1 MKKRVGG
8 YIFRVVIAFV
18 PLLGWWLTKT
28 FDVLPALWPP
38 LGSFNEY
45 GATTLSWLI
54 VLIGWIGPEMFKK
67 GTEAPAR
74 NNFLLLG
81 ILAFLVYAAL
91 LVGFVKTFKKLHGR
105 TVHVTVGYERSA
117 VAKERLEGKSD
128 GEVLEAVGAEEKDV
142 EKAWEPRSVWVVH
155 YGIAVTYFGVLAF
168 LNLAVG
174 LHLKS
179 ESDALIPP
187 VTPGREAVRGA

>member
-1 MKKRVGG
+1 MNKRVGT

-18 PLLGWWLTKT
+18 PLIGWWLTKT

-45 GATTLSWLI
+45 GASTLSWLI

-67 GTEAPAR
+67 GSEASAR
-74 NNFLLLG
+74 NNSLLLG
-81 ILAFLVYAAL
+81 ILAFLIYAAL
-91 LVGFVKTFKKLHGR
+91 LIGFVKTFKKLDGR
-105 TVHVTVGYERSA
+105 TVHLTIGYERSA
-117 VAKERLEGKSD
+117 AAKQRLEGKSD
-128 GEVLEAVGAEEKDV
+128 GEVLEAAGTEEKDI
-142 EKAWEPRSVWVVH
+142 EKAWEPRSVWLVR
-155 YGIAVTYFGVLAF
+155 YSIAITYFGVLAF

-179 ESDALIPP
+179 ESDSIISPTEP
-187 VTPGREAVRGA
+187 